1 MVPASPPRAA
11 RRAAS
16 SRGSAPRT
24 PAAAPA
30 PATPAESL
38 TRVHCDDSRLE
49 IFRRYSDWL
58 VKGRPK
64 NESPIPALMEKF
76 GCERT
81 YPKKLFDKVSKH
93 GSVKSNWNSLG
104 GPPAFSPQFAGRP

>member
-1 MVPASPPRAA
+1 M
-11 RRAAS
+11 
-16 SRGSAPRT
+16 
-24 PAAAPA
+24 
-30 PATPAESL
+30 
-38 TRVHCDDSRLE
+38 HCDDSRLE
-49 IFRRYSDWL
+49 IFRRYSEWI

-64 NESPIPALMEKF
+64 NEFPIPALMEKF